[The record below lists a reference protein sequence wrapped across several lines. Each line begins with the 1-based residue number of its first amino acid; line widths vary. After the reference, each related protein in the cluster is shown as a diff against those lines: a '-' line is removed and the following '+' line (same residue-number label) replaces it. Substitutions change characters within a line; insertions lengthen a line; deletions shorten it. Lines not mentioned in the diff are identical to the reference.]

1 MTLKPSVKPNFV
13 HLKPQIKMT
22 HQGFKIPQ
30 SKNFHIRALPVGFSA
45 LLAVT
50 GGLMLL
56 EKEVNAGEV
65 PQKVNA
71 TMTTAQVPVG
81 ANTLYVNPETGQ
93 DSSDAGSSE
102 AKAYKTI
109 TYALKQ
115 AKPGTVIQLAPGTY
129 SQESGEVFPL
139 AIGQGV
145 TLRGDES
152 TKGQGILIV
161 GSGNFISPTFARQ
174 NIAILAQ
181 NESAIGGVTVTNPEN
196 RGTGV
201 WIETSNAVV
210 SNSTFTNSVREG
222 VFVTGKANP
231 KIENNVFIQ
240 NKGNGVSVAKSAQG
254 EVRNNLF
261 QNTGFGVAVSDLASP
276 LITDNQII
284 QNNGGV
290 VVNGSSK
297 PVLRS
302 NVIQDN
308 RDHGLVVIQNAQPD
322 LGTAENPG
330 KNIIRNNGQKDIKK
344 FFDVLN
350 ATTSNTIVAVGN
362 DIDVKRISG
371 KVEFVA
377 ATVEAPSS
385 GGIATTFRDV
395 PAGYWAKTYIEALA
409 AKNIIAGFPD
419 GSFKPN
425 EPVTRAQ
432 FAAIISKAFAPSPK
446 RETSSFN
453 DVSRNFWA
461 YQVIQSAYQG
471 GFVSGYP
478 DKSFKPEQQI
488 PRVQALV
495 SLASGLGLSADSQN
509 VLSVYSDA
517 SQIPNYA
524 TSSVA
529 AATTKQLVV
538 NYPSVKQLNPN
549 RQATRA
555 EVAAFVYQAL
565 VSRGSL
571 QAIPS
576 PYLVRTP

>member
-1 MTLKPSVKPNFV
+1 
-13 HLKPQIKMT
+13 MT
-22 HQGFKIPQ
+22 HQGFNIPQ
-30 SKNFHIRALPVGFSA
+30 SKNFHIHALPVGLGA

-50 GGLMLL
+50 GGFILP

-81 ANTLYVNPETGQ
+81 ATTLYINPETGQ
-93 DSSDAGSSE
+93 DSPDAGTSE

-115 AKPGTVIQLAPGTY
+115 AKAGTVIQLAPGTY

-139 AIGQGV
+139 VIAPGV

-174 NIAILAQ
+174 NVAILAQ
-181 NESAIGGVTVTNPEN
+181 NDSAISGVTVTNPEN

-201 WIETSNAVV
+201 WIETSNAGV

-240 NKGNGVSVAKSAQG
+240 NKGNGISVAKSAQG

-297 PVLRS
+297 PVLRN

-330 KNIIRNNGQKDIKK
+330 KNIIRNNGKKDIKK

-350 ATTSNTIVAVGN
+350 ATTGNTIIAVGN
-362 DIDVKRISG
+362 DIDEKRISG
-371 KVEFVA
+371 KVDFVA
-377 ATVEAPSS
+377 AKVEAPSG
-385 GGIATTFRDV
+385 GGIATAFTDV

-478 DKSFKPEQQI
+478 DKTFKPEQQI

-495 SLASGLGLSADSQN
+495 SLANGLGLSADSQN

-524 TSSVA
+524 AGPIA

-565 VSRGSL
+565 VNRGSL
-571 QAIPS
+571 QPIPS

>member
-1 MTLKPSVKPNFV
+1 MR
-13 HLKPQIKMT
+13 
-22 HQGFKIPQ
+22 HQGFNIPQ
-30 SKNFHIRALPVGFSA
+30 SKKFAIHALPVGLTA
-45 LLAVT
+45 LLVV
-50 GGLMLL
+50 GGGFILS
-56 EKEVNAGEV
+56 ETEVDAGGA
-65 PQKVNA
+65 PQKVTA

-81 ANTLYVNPETGQ
+81 AATLYVNPETGQ
-93 DSSDAGSSE
+93 DSPDTGTSDAKS
-102 AKAYKTI
+102 YKTI

-115 AKPGTVIQLAPGTY
+115 AKAGTVIQLAPGTY
-129 SQESGEVFPL
+129 SQENGEVFPL
-139 AIGQGV
+139 TIASGV

-152 TKGQGILIV
+152 SKGQGILIV

-174 NIAILAQ
+174 NVAILAQ
-181 NESAIGGVTVTNPEN
+181 NDSIITGVTVTNPEN

-210 SNSTFTNSVREG
+210 QNSTFTNSVREG

-276 LITDNQII
+276 LISDNQII

-297 PVLRS
+297 PTLRN
-302 NVIQDN
+302 NVIEDN

-330 KNIIRNNGQKDIKK
+330 KNIIRNNGKKDVKK

-350 ATTSNTIVAVGN
+350 ATTGNTILAVGN

-377 ATVEAPSS
+377 ATVEAPI
-385 GGIATTFRDV
+385 GGGATAFKDV
-395 PAGYWAKTYIEALA
+395 PTGYWAKTYIEALA
-409 AKNIIAGFPD
+409 SKNIIAGFPD

-432 FAAIISKAFAPSPK
+432 FAAIISKAFTPSAK
-446 RETSSFN
+446 RETASFS
-453 DVSRNFWA
+453 DLSRNFWA

-478 DKSFKPEQQI
+478 DRTFKPEQQI
-488 PRVQALV
+488 PRVQVLV
-495 SLASGLGLSADSQN
+495 SLANGLGLNVDNQN

-517 SQIPNYA
+517 AQIPNYA
-524 TSSVA
+524 AAPVA
-529 AATTKQLVV
+529 AATAKQLVV

-571 QAIPS
+571 QPIPS

>member
-1 MTLKPSVKPNFV
+1 
-13 HLKPQIKMT
+13 MT
-22 HQGFKIPQ
+22 HQGFNIPQ
-30 SKNFHIRALPVGFSA
+30 SKYFHIRALPVGLSA

-50 GGLMLL
+50 GGFILL
-56 EKEVNAGEV
+56 DKEVIAGEV
-65 PQKVNA
+65 PQKVNT

-81 ANTLYVNPETGQ
+81 ATALYVNPETGQ
-93 DSSDAGSSE
+93 DSPDAGSSE

-115 AKPGTVIQLAPGTY
+115 VKAGAVIQLAPGTY
-129 SQESGEVFPL
+129 NQESGEVFPL
-139 AIGQGV
+139 TIGPSV

-174 NIAILAQ
+174 NVAILAQ
-181 NESAIGGVTVTNPEN
+181 NDSAISGITVTNPEN

-201 WIETSNAVV
+201 WIETTNVVV

-240 NKGNGVSVAKSAQG
+240 NKGNGVSVAKSARG

-261 QNTGFGVAVSDLASP
+261 QDTGFGVAVSDLASP
-276 LITDNQII
+276 LITDNQIL
-284 QNNGGV
+284 QNNGGI
-290 VVNGSSK
+290 VVNGASK
-297 PVLRS
+297 PVLRN

-330 KNIIRNNGQKDIKK
+330 KNIIRNNGKKDVKK

-350 ATTSNTIVAVGN
+350 ATTGNTILAVGN
-362 DIDVKRISG
+362 DIDEKRISG
-371 KVEFVA
+371 KVDFVA
-377 ATVEAPSS
+377 AAVDAPL
-385 GGIATTFRDV
+385 GGATAFRDV

-432 FAAIISKAFAPSPK
+432 FAAIISKAFAPNPK

-461 YQVIQSAYQG
+461 YKVIQSAYQG

-478 DKSFKPEQQI
+478 DKTFKPEQQI

-495 SLASGLGLSADSQN
+495 SLANGLGLSTDSQT

-524 TSSVA
+524 AGPIA

-538 NYPSVKQLNPN
+538 NYPSVKELNPN

-565 VSRGSL
+565 VSRGNL

>member
-1 MTLKPSVKPNFV
+1 
-13 HLKPQIKMT
+13 MT
-22 HQGFKIPQ
+22 HQGFNIPQ
-30 SKNFHIRALPVGFSA
+30 SKTFHIRALPVGLSA

-50 GGLMLL
+50 GGFILP

-81 ANTLYVNPETGQ
+81 STILYVNPETGQ

-109 TYALKQ
+109 AYALKQ
-115 AKPGTVIQLAPGTY
+115 AKAGTVIQLAPGTY

-139 AIGQGV
+139 AIAPGV

-152 TKGQGILIV
+152 TKGQGILIA

-174 NIAILAQ
+174 NVAILAQ
-181 NESAIGGVTVTNPEN
+181 NDSTISGITLTNPES

-201 WIETSNAVV
+201 WIETSNATVT
-210 SNSTFTNSVREG
+210 NSTFTNSVREG

-240 NKGNGVSVAKSAQG
+240 NKGNGISVAKSAQG

-297 PVLRS
+297 PVLRN

-330 KNIIRNNGQKDIKK
+330 KNIIRNNGRKDLKK

-350 ATTSNTIVAVGN
+350 ATTGNTIIAVGN

-371 KVEFVA
+371 KVDFVA
-377 ATVEAPSS
+377 ATVEAPSG

-395 PAGYWAKTYIEALA
+395 SAGYWAKTYIEALA

-432 FAAIISKAFAPSPK
+432 FAAIISKAFAPSAK
-446 RETSSFN
+446 REISSFN

-478 DKSFKPEQQI
+478 DKTFKPEQQI

-495 SLASGLGLSADSQN
+495 SLANGLGLSVDSQN

-524 TSSVA
+524 AGPIA

-538 NYPSVKQLNPN
+538 NYPSVKELNPN